1 MLQID
6 ITIENDLSYIN
17 VYQFVLNSA
26 MLNLVFF
33 LYEKS
38 ILESLVSKK
47 SDYLE
52 SSWPVLSLVLI
63 SSQIIGHTL
72 DGDVENQDIGL
83 VFFRKHPS

>member
-6 ITIENDLSYIN
+6 ITMEKYLSYIN
-17 VYQFVLNSA
+17 IYQFVLNSA
-26 MLNLVFF
+26 MLNVVLF

-63 SSQIIGHTL
+63 SSQITGHAL
-72 DGDVENQDIGL
+72 DGDVEIQDIGL
-83 VFFRKHPS
+83 GLFYKTS

>member
-1 MLQID
+1 MPQIN
-6 ITIENDLSYIN
+6 ITMEKYLSCIN
-17 VYQFVLNSA
+17 IYQFVLNSA
-26 MLNLVFF
+26 MLNVVLF

-63 SSQIIGHTL
+63 SSQITGHAL
-72 DGDVENQDIGL
+72 DGDVGNQDIGL
-83 VFFRKHPS
+83 GLFYKTS

>member
-6 ITIENDLSYIN
+6 ITMENDLSYIN

-52 SSWPVLSLVLI
+52 RSWPVLSLVLI
-63 SSQIIGHTL
+63 SSQITGHTL